1 MNRSI
6 LERELKK
13 AGVTLKGWMPV
24 LQCDDCK
31 LNWEPF
37 NPTVGASAPTAK
49 FDYWQCPNKCNS
61 AAQVSHQI
69 KTALPRY
76 VVINDVPGMLFGDE
90 DQAEFETYVRSMD
103 ATIVP
108 GRVKKR

>member
-13 AGVTLKGWMPV
+13 VGVSLKGWLPV

-31 LNWEPF
+31 DHWEPF
-37 NPTVGASAPTAK
+37 TTSVDTGKTAR
-49 FDYWQCPNKCNS
+49 FDYWQCPNRCN
-61 AAQVSHQI
+61 AYKDVGKEI

-90 DQAEFETYVRSMD
+90 DLPEFERYVRSME
-103 ATIVP
+103 ATEIADRRNAP
-108 GRVKKR
+108 